1 MTDEADGYYYFDG
14 GTAVGTYDIM
24 ADDAN
29 DDSTFFVGD
38 TAMTVLLELDTAV
51 SAAWTVGLEG

>member
-1 MTDEADGYYYFDG
+1 MYFVA
-14 GTAVGTYDIM
+14 TAEIGAGYDIL

-38 TAMTVLLELDTAV
+38 TAMTVLLELDTAANV
-51 SAAWTVGLEG
+51 AWSTAI

>member
-1 MTDEADGYYYFDG
+1 MYFDD
-14 GTAVGTYDIM
+14 GTVVGIYDIM
-24 ADDAN
+24 VDVDN

-51 SAAWTVGLEG
+51 NVAWTV